1 MCFLIVKYHVGRIAG
16 HRIAPEG
23 IEVWNPGFDVT
34 PCELITGI
42 ITEVGV
48 ISASDLTRN
57 DDPEINSKDGTIDTR
72 IIDVPAFLR
81 AHGKAH
87 LCGNAVE
94 PNFAPVGYRYMNSSR
109 IAEMCANTPK
119 IAAQLGLTSGDSIN
133 ASLLHVTEVGD
144 GNLNFVYIVKS
155 SESWRAVV
163 IKQALP
169 FVRCV
174 GDSWP
179 LSLDR
184 AAFEQQALIEHRGM
198 SPEHVPEVYLYDAST
213 ALIAMEYIAPPNA
226 ILRKVMMA
234 KRRLPLLASHLSLFM
249 ARTLFKSSILA
260 LNGPMIREKVAF
272 WSKNIQM
279 CALTEQVIFTDPFI
293 DAKYNNWTKPFLDS
307 FVMHLRGD
315 VDVLLAAAE
324 LKMKFVSCA
333 QALLHGDLHTGSI
346 MACEESTYVI
356 DPEFAFYGPIGFDT
370 GSVLANLMMS
380 YFSQPGHPVSTPEEE
395 AYPEWILTQI
405 QSIYELFA
413 AEFVRL
419 WDEAH
424 HSKEGVSGFAF
435 SGGAFHSK
443 DVFAVAQA
451 NFMRTLWWDTL
462 GFMGIEMVRR
472 VVGIAHVA
480 DLKEI
485 SDDAL
490 RADCEK
496 RVLALARLLMLVS
509 SEPWRRANDSLGEV
523 VAKLSS
529 PAGLVDVA
537 RRIQCDAAPSTIV
550 VSM

>member
-1 MCFLIVKYHVGRIAG
+1 MISYCVLLFIRIAG
-16 HRIAPEG
+16 QRIAPEG
-23 IEVWNPGFDVT
+23 IDVWNPSFDVT

-48 ISASDLTRN
+48 ISANDFTGN

-87 LCGNAVE
+87 LCDSAVE
-94 PNFAPVGYRYMNSSR
+94 PNFAPVGYKYMNSAR
-109 IAEMCANTPK
+109 IAEMCAHTPK
-119 IAAQLGLTSGDSIN
+119 IAAQLGLASGGNAN

-144 GNLNFVYIVKS
+144 GNLNFVYIVKN
-155 SESWRAVV
+155 SESGRAVV

-184 AAFEQQALIEHRGM
+184 AAFEQQALVEERAM

-213 ALIAMEYIAPPNA
+213 ALIAMEYVPPPNT

-234 KRRLPLLASHLSLFM
+234 KKRLPLLASHMSSFM

-260 LNGPMIREKVAF
+260 LNGPMIREKIAF

-279 CALTEQVIFTDPFI
+279 CALTEQVIFTDPFV
-293 DAKYNNWTKPFLDS
+293 DAKYNHWTKPFLDS

-315 VDVLLAAAE
+315 SDVLLASAD
-324 LKMKFVSCA
+324 LKMKFVGSA

-356 DPEFAFYGPIGFDT
+356 DPEFAFYGPMGFDT
-370 GSVLANLMMS
+370 GSLLANLMMS
-380 YFSQPGHPVSTPEEE
+380 YFSQPGHRASTAEEE
-395 AYPEWILTQI
+395 SYPEWILAQI

-419 WDEAH
+419 WDESH
-424 HSKEGVSGFAF
+424 YSRNGVSGFAF
-435 SGGAFHSK
+435 SGGAFESK
-443 DVFAVAQA
+443 EVFAMAQA
-451 NFMRTLWWDTL
+451 NFMRSLWWDTL
-462 GFMGIEMVRR
+462 GFMGIEMIRR

-509 SEPWRRANDSLGEV
+509 SKPWRRAHDTQGELA
-523 VAKLSS
+523 AKLSS

-537 RRIQCDAAPSTIV
+537 RRLQTDAAPSTIV
-550 VSM
+550 LSV